1 MAKKGIPFEYKVSG
15 LIGLILVLATISGI
29 SAFVRYNKLIKAV
42 KKDTPKTILLVTEKL
57 QNDLTNAEN
66 HVKS

>member
-42 KKDTPKTILLVTEKL
+42 KKRHPK
-57 QNDLTNAEN
+57 N
-66 HVKS
+66 HIVGY